1 MSTVKIEILE
11 EPVQPPYPASAIIRI
26 AFEVRDVLDVTTG
39 ADGRVRLEPRRLPAF
54 KDLRG

>member
-1 MSTVKIEILE
+1 MKIEILE
-11 EPVQPPYPASAIIRI
+11 EPVMALAGYGGIRI